1 MMKNRSIGYRKS
13 NRYFFCKC
21 LKVFI
26 HNFLK
31 LFRELECLNRCK
43 EVNLKEEVTNA
54 QFYVNPEG
62 VIVLSFNECSVAP
75 AYMGVVQFEV
85 RPAELEGI
93 LK

>member
-1 MMKNRSIGYRKS
+1 MKKHREYKMMKNRSIGYRKS

-43 EVNLKEEVTNA
+43 TKRGEKV
-54 QFYVNPEG
+54 FEG
-62 VIVLSFNECSVAP
+62 FNECSVAP
-75 AYMGVVQFEV
+75 AYMGVVQVEV
-85 RPAELEGI
+85 QPAELEGL